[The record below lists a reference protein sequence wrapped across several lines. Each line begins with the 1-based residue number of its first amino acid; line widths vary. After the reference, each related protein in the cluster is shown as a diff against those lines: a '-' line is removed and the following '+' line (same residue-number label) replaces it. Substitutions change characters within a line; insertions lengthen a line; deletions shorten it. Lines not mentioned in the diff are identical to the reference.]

1 MYFIQKAAIYSHGVF
16 WIGENLEEAKK
27 ECDRL
32 GLEDLDAHHTY
43 TVYEFGILNSDEMPR
58 KGDKGY
64 YSDFEHD
71 PEHKL
76 MYRFKKTACFAFG
89 HVE

>member
-1 MYFIQKAAIYSHGVF
+1 MYFVQKAAIYSHGVF

-32 GLEDLDAHHTY
+32 ALEDLDAHHTY
-43 TVYEFGILNSDEMPR
+43 TVYDFGILNNDKMPS

-64 YSDFEHD
+64 FSDFDHD
-71 PEHKL
+71 PEHRKI
-76 MYRFKKTACFAFG
+76 YSVTRKI
-89 HVE
+89 